1 MWKLDHVVPAS
12 DVDAEE
18 QRLADVLSKAGYDVR
33 KLSLNALAQQVLAE
47 RAKAVVMAIGI
58 QPSNW
63 PHYPLGNGGVEVRFQ
78 FSREEDQVNAKL
90 ALAEAYG
97 RGTIVRPSGRPI
109 ADLSRQSAA
118 LHLGRAL
125 RLSRADG
132 SQRHA

>member
-18 QRLADVLSKAGYDVR
+18 QRLADVLSKAGSDVR
-33 KLSLNALAQQVLAE
+33 KLSLNALAQQVLSE

-90 ALAEAYG
+90 ALA
-97 RGTIVRPSGRPI
+97 
-109 ADLSRQSAA
+109 
-118 LHLGRAL
+118 
-125 RLSRADG
+125 
-132 SQRHA
+132 

>member
-1 MWKLDHVVPAS
+1 MPVSVGGDLDAGTAS

-18 QRLADVLSKAGYDVR
+18 QLLADVLESVGYDVG
-33 KLSLNALAQQVLAE
+33 KLSLNVRAEQVLAD

-90 ALAEAYG
+90 ALA
-97 RGTIVRPSGRPI
+97 
-109 ADLSRQSAA
+109 
-118 LHLGRAL
+118 
-125 RLSRADG
+125 
-132 SQRHA
+132 

>member
-1 MWKLDHVVPAS
+1 MQAV
-12 DVDAEE
+12 
-18 QRLADVLSKAGYDVR
+18 ADEATTPTGYDVR

-90 ALAEAYG
+90 ALA
-97 RGTIVRPSGRPI
+97 
-109 ADLSRQSAA
+109 
-118 LHLGRAL
+118 
-125 RLSRADG
+125 
-132 SQRHA
+132 

>member
-18 QRLADVLSKAGYDVR
+18 QRLADVLSEAGYDVR

-90 ALAEAYG
+90 ALA
-97 RGTIVRPSGRPI
+97 
-109 ADLSRQSAA
+109 
-118 LHLGRAL
+118 
-125 RLSRADG
+125 
-132 SQRHA
+132 

>member
-1 MWKLDHVVPAS
+1 MPVSVGGDLDAGPAS
-12 DVDAEE
+12 DVEAEE
-18 QRLADVLSKAGYDVR
+18 QLLADVLSKAGYDVK

-90 ALAEAYG
+90 ALA
-97 RGTIVRPSGRPI
+97 
-109 ADLSRQSAA
+109 
-118 LHLGRAL
+118 
-125 RLSRADG
+125 
-132 SQRHA
+132 

>member
-63 PHYPLGNGGVEVRFQ
+63 PHYPLDNGGVEVRFQ

-90 ALAEAYG
+90 ALA
-97 RGTIVRPSGRPI
+97 
-109 ADLSRQSAA
+109 
-118 LHLGRAL
+118 
-125 RLSRADG
+125 
-132 SQRHA
+132 